1 MGLYEPVVIRD
12 FTPYFWVA
20 QHQTPVGGYHM
31 NFLKIFGFGK
41 GVKTEKKKPIHPT
54 VAIPQERFR
63 FIAIDVETANADPS
77 SICQI
82 GLAFVDPDN
91 GIEVV
96 CTFVDPKQPFDNF
109 NTSVHGIGPADVRGK
124 PTFKEAYSHIAPI
137 LARQPVV
144 QHSDF
149 DRKAISAACAHWQVS
164 GEALSWVDSVAV
176 ARKAWPEFI
185 GNGGHGLAHLKEALQ
200 LNFVHH
206 NAGEDAKAAAQVVLL
221 AEQRTGMD
229 LLQLAQKSSSK
240 RNYPKQTS
248 RDGVPTGKLSGHV
261 AVFTGSLTISREEAA
276 SLAASAGMN
285 VRTTVTAKTTLLI
298 VGDQDLSVLAGHQ
311 KSSKHRK
318 AEQCIS
324 EGQAIRIMAQAEF
337 LALVNPEQI

>member
-1 MGLYEPVVIRD
+1 
-12 FTPYFWVA
+12 
-20 QHQTPVGGYHM
+20 M
-31 NFLKIFGFGK
+31 NILKIFGLGK
-41 GVKTEKKKPIHPT
+41 ARDTEKKKHIQPT
-54 VAIPQERFR
+54 ITSPQEKFR
-63 FIAIDVETANADPS
+63 FIAIDVETANSDPS

-96 CTFVDPKQPFDNF
+96 CTFVDPKQPFDSF
-109 NTSVHGIGPADVRGK
+109 NTSLHGIGPNHVRGK

-149 DRKAISAACAHWQVS
+149 DRRAISAACAHWRIS
-164 GEALSWVDSVAV
+164 GGAVSWVDSVAV

-200 LNFVHH
+200 LEFVHH
-206 NAGEDAKAAAQVVLL
+206 NAGEDAKAAAQVVIL
-221 AEQRTGMD
+221 AEQRTKID
-229 LLQLAQKSSSK
+229 FLQLAQKGSSK
-240 RNYPKQTS
+240 RNYAKQTS
-248 RDGVPTGKLSGHV
+248 RDGVPTGELAGHV

-276 SLAASAGMN
+276 SFAANVGIN

-318 AEQCIS
+318 AEQCIA
-324 EGQAIRIMAQAEF
+324 EGQSIRIMAEAEF
-337 LALVNPEQI
+337 LALVDPEQI